1 MRQPRA
7 RASLGGRRER
17 DGELSEIAILA
28 LVDSRPKFAAG
39 APTAERRPRFSICHI
54 MLLQPASSEAFVQ
67 SPVEPKLYFA
77 NERTFL
83 HWMHACVT
91 LASIAIALTA
101 ASSAETPYSLAAGII
116 LSFASI
122 GLMGYAYWTFNWR
135 ASRIA
140 ERAGKRAD
148 DPLGPA
154 LLSTVLIAAMI
165 AAAVCTLPKAL

>member
-1 MRQPRA
+1 
-7 RASLGGRRER
+7 
-17 DGELSEIAILA
+17 
-28 LVDSRPKFAAG
+28 
-39 APTAERRPRFSICHI
+39 
-54 MLLQPASSEAFVQ
+54 
-67 SPVEPKLYFA
+67 
-77 NERTFL
+77 
-83 HWMHACVT
+83 MHACVT
-91 LASIAIALTA
+91 LASVAMALTA
-101 ASSAETPYSLAAGII
+101 ASSAQTPYSLAAGII

-154 LLSTVLIAAMI
+154 LLSGVLIAAMI